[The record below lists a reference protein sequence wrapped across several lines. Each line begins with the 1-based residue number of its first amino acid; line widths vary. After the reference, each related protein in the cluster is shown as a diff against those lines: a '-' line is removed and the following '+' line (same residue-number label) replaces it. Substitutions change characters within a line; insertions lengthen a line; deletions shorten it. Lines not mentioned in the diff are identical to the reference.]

1 MSRIDDPLADPPAAK
16 AGIVRAMYDW
26 MMRNATGK
34 HAWRALGGLTFA
46 EASFFPIPTDI
57 MLIPMVMAD
66 RSKAWALA
74 AWCTLWSVLGGAAGY
89 AIGAF
94 LFDSL
99 GQWVIQ
105 IYQMGD
111 DLAQFQ
117 QWYAAYGAWVIIGKG
132 FSPLPYKLV
141 TIASG
146 FAHYSF
152 ALFMLLSV
160 ITRGGRYFLV
170 AGLLYWK
177 GDVARNLIEN
187 RLEASLFGFMLI
199 VILGIVAVKYLF

>member
-1 MSRIDDPLADPPAAK
+1 MSAMEQIEPKPR
-16 AGIVRAMYDW
+16 GIRALYDW
-26 MMRNATGK
+26 MMRNANGK
-34 HAWRALGGLTFA
+34 NAWRALAGFTFA

-66 RSKAWALA
+66 RQRAWALA
-74 AWCTLWSVLGGAAGY
+74 AWCTVWSVLGGMAGY

-94 LFDSL
+94 LFNTV
-99 GQWVIQ
+99 GQWLVRV
-105 IYQMGD
+105 YGMGQGLQD
-111 DLAQFQ
+111 FHD
-117 QWYAAYGAWVIIGKG
+117 WYALYGAWAILIKG
-132 FSPLPYKLV
+132 FLPIPYKLV

-152 ALFMLLSV
+152 ALFVLLSI

-177 GDVARNLIEN
+177 GEQARRFIEK
-187 RLEASLFGFMLI
+187 RLEITLLVFLLVVVLGF
-199 VILGIVAVKYLF
+199 VAVKYLF

>member
-1 MSRIDDPLADPPAAK
+1 MSVTEQAEPKSR
-16 AGIVRAMYDW
+16 GIRALYDW

-34 HAWRALGGLTFA
+34 NAWRALAGFTFA

-66 RSKAWALA
+66 RQRAWALA
-74 AWCTLWSVLGGAAGY
+74 AWCTLWSVLGGIAGY

-94 LFDSL
+94 LFDTV
-99 GQWVIQ
+99 GQWLVRV
-105 IYQMGD
+105 YGMGQG
-111 DLAQFQ
+111 LADFHD
-117 QWYAAYGAWVIIGKG
+117 WYARYGAWAILIKG
-132 FSPLPYKLV
+132 FLPIPYKLV

-152 ALFMLLSV
+152 ALFVLLSIV
-160 ITRGGRYFLV
+160 TRGGRYFLI

-177 GDVARNLIEN
+177 GEEARRFIEK
-187 RLEASLFGFMLI
+187 RLEATLFVFLLAVVLGFL
-199 VILGIVAVKYLF
+199 AVKYLF

>member
-1 MSRIDDPLADPPAAK
+1 MSRIDPLADSPAAK
-16 AGIVRAMYDW
+16 SGIVRGVYDW

-34 HAWRALGGLTFA
+34 HAWRALAGFTFA

-66 RSKAWALA
+66 RANAWKLA
-74 AWCTLWSVLGGAAGY
+74 AWCTLWSVVGGMFGY

-99 GQWVIQ
+99 GQWLVQ
-105 IYQMGD
+105 AYGM
-111 DLAQFQ
+111 AHNMESFHE
-117 QWYAAYGAWVIIGKG
+117 WYARYGAWVILIKG
-132 FSPLPYKLV
+132 LSPIPYKLV

-152 ALFMLLSV
+152 PLFVLLSI
-160 ITRGGRYFLV
+160 ITRGGRFFLV

-177 GDVARNLIEN
+177 GDVARNFIEK
-187 RLEASLFGFMLI
+187 RLEASLFGFLLV

>member
-1 MSRIDDPLADPPAAK
+1 MSSTDQTQPKPT
-16 AGIVRAMYDW
+16 GIRVLYDW

-34 HAWRALGGLTFA
+34 HAWRALAGLTFA

-66 RSKAWALA
+66 RQRAWALA

-99 GQWVIQ
+99 GQLLIR
-105 IYQMGD
+105 IYHLGD
-111 DLAQFQ
+111 DMTQFQ
-117 QWYAAYGAWVIIGKG
+117 QWYATYGAWVIIGKG

-152 ALFMLLSV
+152 AMFMLLSV

-177 GDVARNLIEN
+177 GDVARNFIEK
-187 RLEASLFGFMLI
+187 RLEASLFGFLLV

>member
-1 MSRIDDPLADPPAAK
+1 
-16 AGIVRAMYDW
+16 
-26 MMRNATGK
+26 MRNATGK
-34 HAWRALGGLTFA
+34 HAWRVLGGLTFA

-66 RSKAWALA
+66 RKKAWALA

-99 GQWVIQ
+99 GQWVIN

-117 QWYAAYGAWVIIGKG
+117 QWYATYGAWVIIGKG

-152 ALFMLLSV
+152 AMFMLLSV

-170 AGLLYWK
+170 AGLLYCK
-177 GDVARNLIEN
+177 GDVARNFIEK
-187 RLEASLFGFMLI
+187 RLEASLFGFLLV
-199 VILGIVAVKYLF
+199 VILGIVAVKYVF

>member
-1 MSRIDDPLADPPAAK
+1 MSRTDPLTDPPAAK
-16 AGIVRAMYDW
+16 AGIIRAMYDW

-74 AWCTLWSVLGGAAGY
+74 AWCTFWSVLGGAAGY

-99 GQWVIQ
+99 GQWVIN

-117 QWYAAYGAWVIIGKG
+117 QWYATYGAWVIIGKG

-152 ALFMLLSV
+152 AMFMLLSV

-177 GDVARNLIEN
+177 GDVARNFIEK
-187 RLEASLFGFMLI
+187 RLEASLFGFLLV

>member
-1 MSRIDDPLADPPAAK
+1 MSATEQAEPKSR
-16 AGIVRAMYDW
+16 GIRALYDW

-34 HAWRALGGLTFA
+34 NAWRALAGFTFA

-66 RSKAWALA
+66 RQRAWALA
-74 AWCTLWSVLGGAAGY
+74 AWCTLWSVLGGIAGY

-94 LFDSL
+94 LFDTV
-99 GQWVIQ
+99 GQWLVRV
-105 IYQMGD
+105 YGMGQG
-111 DLAQFQ
+111 LADFHD
-117 QWYAAYGAWVIIGKG
+117 WYARYGAWAILIKG
-132 FSPLPYKLV
+132 FLPIPYKLV

-152 ALFMLLSV
+152 MLFVLLSIV
-160 ITRGGRYFLV
+160 TRGGRYFLI

-177 GDVARNLIEN
+177 GEEARRFIEK
-187 RLEASLFGFMLI
+187 RLEATLI
-199 VILGIVAVKYLF
+199 VFLVAVVLGFVAVKYLF

>member
-1 MSRIDDPLADPPAAK
+1 MSSTDPLADPPAAK
-16 AGIVRAMYDW
+16 SGIVRGVYDW

-34 HAWRALGGLTFA
+34 HAWRALAGFTFA

-66 RSKAWALA
+66 RANAWKLA
-74 AWCTLWSVLGGAAGY
+74 AWCTLWSVLGGMFGY

-99 GQWVIQ
+99 GQWLVQ
-105 IYQMGD
+105 AYGM
-111 DLAQFQ
+111 AHNMESFHE
-117 QWYAAYGAWVIIGKG
+117 WYARYGAWVILIKG
-132 FSPLPYKLV
+132 LSPIPYKLV

-152 ALFMLLSV
+152 PLFVLLSI
-160 ITRGGRYFLV
+160 ITRGGRFFLV

-177 GDVARNLIEN
+177 GDVARNFIEK
-187 RLEASLFGFMLI
+187 RLEATLFGFLLV

>member
-1 MSRIDDPLADPPAAK
+1 MSRSDPLADPPAAK
-16 AGIVRAMYDW
+16 TGLVRRLYDW

-34 HAWRALGGLTFA
+34 HAWGALAGFTFA

-66 RSKAWALA
+66 RASAWKLA
-74 AWCTLWSVLGGAAGY
+74 AWCTLWSVLGGIFGY
-89 AIGAF
+89 AIGMF
-94 LFDSL
+94 LYDSL
-99 GQWVIQ
+99 GQWLVQ
-105 IYQMGD
+105 AYGM
-111 DLAQFQ
+111 AQNMESFHE
-117 QWYAAYGAWVIIGKG
+117 WYARYGAWVILIKG
-132 FSPLPYKLV
+132 LSPIPYKLV

-152 ALFMLLSV
+152 PLFVLLSI
-160 ITRGGRYFLV
+160 ITRGGRFFLV

-177 GDVARNLIEN
+177 GDVAKNFIEK
-187 RLEASLFGFMLI
+187 RLEASLFGFLLV

>member
-1 MSRIDDPLADPPAAK
+1 MSHTDPLADPPAAK
-16 AGIVRAMYDW
+16 SGIVRGVYDW

-34 HAWRALGGLTFA
+34 HAWRALAGFTFA

-66 RSKAWALA
+66 RASAWKLA
-74 AWCTLWSVLGGAAGY
+74 AWCTLWSVLGGMFGY

-99 GQWVIQ
+99 GQWLVQ
-105 IYQMGD
+105 AYGM
-111 DLAQFQ
+111 AHNMESFHE
-117 QWYAAYGAWVIIGKG
+117 WYARYGAWVILIKG
-132 FSPLPYKLV
+132 LSPIPYKLV

-152 ALFMLLSV
+152 PLFVLLSI
-160 ITRGGRYFLV
+160 ITRGGRFFLV

-177 GDVARNLIEN
+177 GDVARNFIEK
-187 RLEASLFGFMLI
+187 RLEATLFGFLLV